1 MHLANIYMINDD
13 MLPFIGYIIFRKCTP
28 SWEMA
33 ENTLGGINLTYII
46 QGAARYTV
54 DGKIIELQ
62 EGDLLVLPE
71 GSVRRAITF
80 PDRLMQCFSVDFKL
94 KTIGNRELPPPL
106 PVKSHPGR
114 HEDIIH
120 LFHELSF
127 THVNKQPGYNIRSS
141 GLFLQI
147 LHRFMEIIIFKTS
160 SYTGDHRISKVISFI
175 KAHYSEH
182 ITIKMMAELVHLNPT
197 YFGGLFRQII
207 GKSFNQYL
215 IHTRVTHAE
224 YMLNS
229 GEYKVSDVAEQCG
242 FTDVSH
248 FTKQFKMIKGF
259 PPSHCMPRR
268 F

>member
-1 MHLANIYMINDD
+1 

-33 ENTLGGINLTYII
+33 ENTLGGINLTYVI

-54 DGKIIELQ
+54 DGNKIELQ
-62 EGDLLVLPE
+62 QGDLLVLPE
-71 GSVRRAITF
+71 GSVRKAITF

-94 KTIGNRELPPPL
+94 KTISNQELPPPL
-106 PVKSHPGR
+106 PFISHPGR
-114 HEDIIH
+114 HEDIIR

-127 THVNKQPGYNIRSS
+127 THVNKQPGYNIRSN

-147 LHRFMEIIIFKTS
+147 LHRFMELIIYKTS
-160 SYTGDHRISKVISFI
+160 SYTGDHRISKVISYI
-175 KAHYSEH
+175 NAHYSEH
-182 ITIKMMAELVHLNPT
+182 ITARMMAEMIHLHPT
-197 YFGGLFRQII
+197 YFGGLFRQIM

-215 IHTRVTHAE
+215 INTRVTHAE

-229 GEYKVSDVAEQCG
+229 GTYKVSDVAEQCG

-248 FTKQFKMIKGF
+248 FNKQFKTLKGF
-259 PPSHCMPRR
+259 PPSHCMPKK

>member
-1 MHLANIYMINDD
+1 MNNDD
-13 MLPFIGYIIFRKCTP
+13 MLPFIGYIIFRKCAP

-33 ENTLGGINLTYII
+33 ENTLGGINLTYVI

-54 DGKIIELQ
+54 DGKTIDLK

-94 KTIGNRELPPPL
+94 KTINNMELPPPL

-127 THVNKQPGYNIRSS
+127 THANKQPGYNIRSN

-147 LHRFMEIIIFKTS
+147 LHRFMEIIIYKTS
-160 SYTGDHRISKVISFI
+160 SYTGDHRISKVTGFI

-182 ITIKMMAELVHLNPT
+182 ITIKMMADLVHLNPA
-197 YFGGLFRQII
+197 YFGILFRRTV

-215 IHTRVTHAE
+215 LNTRVTHAE

-229 GEYKVSDVAEQCG
+229 GEYKVIDVAEQCG
-242 FTDVSH
+242 FTDISH
-248 FTKQFKMIKGF
+248 FNKQFKMLKGF
-259 PPSHCMPRR
+259 PPSHCMPKK